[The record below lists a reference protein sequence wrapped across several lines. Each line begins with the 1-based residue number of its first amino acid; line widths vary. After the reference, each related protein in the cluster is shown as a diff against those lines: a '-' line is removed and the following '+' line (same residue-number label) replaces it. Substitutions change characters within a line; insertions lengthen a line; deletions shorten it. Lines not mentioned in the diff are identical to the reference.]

1 MAQFVLTADGNTPA
15 ADGSHVGPTVGSL
28 AIAAAGRPCNR
39 SSLAAWPAQQ
49 LGSQGAAV
57 VGQAK
62 QVSATNANL
71 PYLVVYFEMTLERKF
86 AG

>member
-1 MAQFVLTADGNTPA
+1 MPQRAK
-15 ADGSHVGPTVGSL
+15 GSL
-28 AIAAAGRPCNR
+28 PVEPPR

-71 PYLVVYFEMTLERKF
+71 PYLVVYFEMTMERKF